1 MRISDWSS
9 DVCSSDLPFHL
20 MFLYFLVADDHR
32 AFCGSL
38 VALDEA
44 REHLHA
50 HAHLHRESDRARL
63 EHLGAAAREFE
74 HFLIGDI
81 VELARA
87 RDDARVGGI
96 AAVDVGVD
104 VAAAVLARRRHGNG
118 ARSEEQTSELQSL
131 MRISYAVFCL
141 KKIKSKW
148 QP

>member
-9 DVCSSDLPFHL
+9 DVCSSDLLPFHL

-32 AFCGSL
+32 AFCGSF

-81 VELARA
+81 VELSHA
-87 RDDARVGGI
+87 RDTSAESLVGT
-96 AAVDVGVD
+96 VCVSTF
-104 VAAAVLARRRHGNG
+104 
-118 ARSEEQTSELQSL
+118 RS
-131 MRISYAVFCL
+131 C
-141 KKIKSKW
+141 W
-148 QP
+148 